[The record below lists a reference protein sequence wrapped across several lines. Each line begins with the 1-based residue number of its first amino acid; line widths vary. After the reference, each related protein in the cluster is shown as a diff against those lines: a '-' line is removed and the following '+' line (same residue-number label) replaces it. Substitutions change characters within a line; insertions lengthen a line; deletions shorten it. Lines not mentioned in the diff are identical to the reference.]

1 MPNASS
7 PTRAGRPKDLLKR
20 VAIVRVATDLFAM
33 RPFDAVTM
41 EAVAIEAGVSKQ
53 TVYSHFSDKETLFEA
68 TVSAISD
75 QMVNGLSGPEMAG
88 QSLQTRLSKMGVA
101 FLSVM
106 LGPNVANMMH
116 TLPAALRG
124 NRKLGTRFYNAGPG
138 RTKAALAEM
147 IAAAASMGELTVD
160 SPQLAAEDLLSLWV
174 GNLPAQVAF
183 GIAEKVSTQ
192 EIERRTKRGIQV
204 FLRAYAK
211 ADVPRAA
218 PRSRP
223 PPSK

>member
-1 MPNASS
+1 MPNAPS
-7 PTRAGRPKDLLKR
+7 PTRAGRPKDPAKR
-20 VAIVRVATDLFAM
+20 AAIVEVATALFAM

-41 EAVAIEAGVSKQ
+41 EAVAVEAGVSKQ

-68 TVSAISD
+68 TVTAISD
-75 QMVNGLSGPEMAG
+75 QMVSGLSAPDMAG
-88 QSLQTRLSKMGVA
+88 QSLQSRLSRMGVA

-106 LGPNVANMMH
+106 LGQNVANMTH

-147 IAAAASMGELTVD
+147 IATAASLGEITVD
-160 SPQLAAEDLLSLWV
+160 SPQLAAEDLISLWV

-183 GIAEKVSTQ
+183 GIAEKVSAK
-192 EIERRTKRGIQV
+192 EIERRTKRGTEV

-211 ADVPRAA
+211 APAPRAA
-218 PRSRP
+218 RRSRP
-223 PPSK
+223 APAK

>member
-1 MPNASS
+1 MSKSS
-7 PTRAGRPKDLLKR
+7 LPTRAGRPKDPVKR
-20 VAIVRVATDLFAM
+20 AAIVQVATDLFAM

-68 TVSAISD
+68 TVTAISD
-75 QMVNGLSGPEMAG
+75 QMINALSTPATVG
-88 QSLQTRLSKMGVA
+88 QSLQSRLSKTGVA
-101 FLSVM
+101 FLSVI
-106 LGPNVANMMH
+106 LGPNIANMMH

-147 IAAAASMGELTVD
+147 IASAASQGELTID
-160 SPQLAAEDLLSLWV
+160 SPELAADDLLSLWV
-174 GNLPAQVAF
+174 GNLPSQVAF
-183 GIAEKVSTQ
+183 GVAEKVSAQ
-192 EIERRTKRGIQV
+192 EIERRTKRGTQV

-211 ADVPRAA
+211 ADPLQSSRRPRPLPA
-218 PRSRP
+218 
-223 PPSK
+223 K